1 MSVAREAPGRE
12 VIEVVTEVITELGAD
27 RAIRMHDLALKSH
40 ERLFFERVPLE
51 PEERSQI
58 ELSDEWRYAALAE
71 QWKAWGSRRS
81 RSPASG

>member
-1 MSVAREAPGRE
+1 
-12 VIEVVTEVITELGAD
+12 
-27 RAIRMHDLALKSH
+27 MHDLALKSH

-71 QWKAWGSRRS
+71 AVEAWGFRTIKVTGERMSRARWHAWFHEQADDGLDAA
-81 RSPASG
+81 RPT